1 MQPATV
7 FAPGSLVRARRRDW
21 IVEPGSTESHLYL
34 RPLGGSEED
43 VTALIPNLEA
53 EPVQPATFAPPDPT
67 KRGAHSAALLLRD
80 ALQLKLRAGAGPFRS
95 FANIAFEP
103 RAYQLVPLLMALR
116 QPTVRLLIADDVG
129 IGKTIE
135 AGLIARELYDRGEIR
150 SMAVLCPPHLVEQW
164 QSELQN
170 RFHLG
175 SVALTASNVS
185 RLERALPSGVRFFD
199 HYPNAVVSLDYIKS
213 ERHRDHFLSIAPDCL
228 IVDEAHTCTTGSQGK
243 QLRFEL
249 LRRLAHDRNREE
261 QRHLLLLTATPHSG
275 DSAAFQN
282 LLSLLD
288 PDFAELEKL
297 EGDRHRKLRERLGNH
312 FVQRR
317 RKDINE
323 WHDARAFPRRYTAEI
338 TYGATPSWNDFFGE
352 VVDYVVDLAEQQE
365 STSSTGSSLIIWYA
379 TLALLRC
386 VSSSPASAA
395 ASLRTRLKRLGA
407 EGAEEWAEDRLHDGD
422 EENLVVDDVAPAAAL
437 GASPVLDQLI
447 AKAESL
453 NGPDRDAKLATLL
466 EHVGDLV
473 FDGFRPVVF
482 CRYIPTAHYVAEH
495 LATAFSDIA
504 VAVVTGEKT
513 PEERRFQVEELITE
527 PDKTP
532 VLVATDCLA
541 EGINLQEGFD
551 AVVHYDLAWNP
562 TRHEQREGRVDRFGQ
577 KSEEVRCSLLYG
589 QDNPVDGLI
598 LDVILRK
605 GQAIQKELGVMVP
618 VPANE
623 KSIQNALVR
632 ATILK
637 ARQRRRNEKQLEFAN
652 LADDPTTVEDL
663 EVQWED
669 ALKKART
676 NRTRF
681 AQRSLKP
688 EEVLP
693 DWEKQRTLIG
703 DQHAIRRFL
712 LDSCARLGAPLQ
724 AGPRDTFRLDPAD
737 FPEEVRARLA
747 EESIDRPLH
756 LAFDHP
762 PPPRS
767 TFIHRTHPLI
777 SALGEY
783 LLESAVEGDTT
794 VVARS
799 SVTVTDAV
807 SIVTRVYLV
816 RLRMQLTFRKNNRD
830 RILMAEEAIAFAATG
845 GSSPQWLATEDASRL
860 LEVTPLANLSDDA
873 ARRHIEEAT
882 RFAEAH
888 QDYFE
893 EQARSHAENLLL
905 DHRRVRDA
913 ARTTGSYSVQPALP
927 VDLIGVYV
935 LLPNDL

>member
-1 MQPATV
+1 MQPNTV
-7 FAPGSLVRARRRDW
+7 FSPGSLIHARRRDW
-21 IVEPGSTESHLYL
+21 IVEPGSTETHLYL
-34 RPLGGSEED
+34 RPLGGSED
-43 VTALIPNLEA
+43 DITSLIPDLET
-53 EPVQPATFAPPDPT
+53 EPVRPATFPPPDPAR
-67 KRGAHSAALLLRD
+67 RGAHSAALLLRD

-116 QPTVRLLIADDVG
+116 QPSVRLLIADDVG

-135 AGLIARELYDRGEIR
+135 AGLIARELYDRGEIQ

-164 QSELQN
+164 QSELHN

-175 SVALTASNVS
+175 SVALTSSNVS
-185 RLERALPSGVRFFD
+185 RLERALPSGTRFFD
-199 HYPNAVVSLDYIKS
+199 YYPNAVVSLDYIKS

-282 LLSLLD
+282 LLSLLN
-288 PDFAELEKL
+288 PDFAELEEL
-297 EGDRHRKLRERLGNH
+297 EGDRHKKLREQLGKH

-317 RKDINE
+317 RKDIDE

-365 STSSTGSSLIIWYA
+365 SSGSAGSSYIIWYA

-386 VSSSPASAA
+386 VSSSPASAVA
-395 ASLRTRLKRLGA
+395 ALRTRLERL
-407 EGAEEWAEDRLHDGD
+407 EAEEAEELAEDRLHDGD
-422 EENLVVDDVAPAAAL
+422 EEDLEIDDVAPAAAL
-437 GASPVLDQLI
+437 GSSPLLERLI
-447 AKAESL
+447 TKAEAL
-453 NGPDRDAKLATLL
+453 AGPDRDAKLATIL

-473 FDGFRPVVF
+473 FNGFRPVVF
-482 CRYIPTAHYVAEH
+482 CRYIPTAHYVADH
-495 LATAFSDIA
+495 LAQTFSDIA

-637 ARQRRRNEKQLEFAN
+637 ARQQRRTGKQLELVTLEN
-652 LADDPTTVEDL
+652 DLTTVEDL

-669 ALKKART
+669 ALEKART

-681 AQRSLKP
+681 AQRALKP
-688 EEVLP
+688 DEVLP
-693 DWEKQRTLIG
+693 DWERQRALIG
-703 DQHAIRRFL
+703 DKKAIRRFL
-712 LDSCARLGAPLQ
+712 VDSCARLGAPLQ
-724 AGPRDTFRLDPAD
+724 EKPRDTFLLDPAE

-747 EESIDRPLH
+747 EESIQRPLRIS
-756 LAFDHP
+756 FEHP
-762 PPPRS
+762 PPPGS
-767 TFIHRTHPLI
+767 TFIHRTHPLVA
-777 SALGEY
+777 ALGEY
-783 LLESAVEGDTT
+783 LLESAVDGDTQA
-794 VVARS
+794 VARS
-799 SVTVTDAV
+799 AVTITDAV

-816 RLRMQLTFRKNNRD
+816 RLRMQLTFRKGESD
-830 RILMAEEAIAFAATG
+830 RILMAEEALAFAATG
-845 GSSPQWLATEDASRL
+845 GSTPHWLANEDASRL
-860 LEVTPLANLSDDA
+860 LEVEPVANLSDDA
-873 ARRHIEEAT
+873 AHRQIEEAIE
-882 RFAEAH
+882 FAEE
-888 QDYFE
+888 QQEYFE
-893 EQARSHAENLLL
+893 DRARKHAVALLQ

-913 ARTTGSYSVQPALP
+913 SRATGSYSVQPALP

-935 LLPNDL
+935 LLPSGL